1 MAQRQN
7 NFYKINAPAGSGKTY
22 FISKT
27 INDILNKNPFVS
39 ILCITYTNRASE
51 VMRERI
57 ISLNVEISTIHS
69 FLNNFLKPFFRNEKV
84 IDYYL
89 EIYKE
94 EIEVILKGE
103 TKLIERYKERF
114 QIEGEVSE
122 ETVKSNLDEIYYN
135 ERQNSFVLDG
145 GLSHDD
151 LLNFS
156 FKLIERFPK
165 IGFKLREMYNYIFI
179 DEVQDTSADIL
190 RFFYNSAKGSS
201 TKVYFLGD
209 KMQEIY
215 NKYDGSF
222 EDEYAEFDD
231 TISQKFPKNYRSSK
245 EIVDLLNNLYL
256 SSYKVEQDSD
266 KGEKGQLPQIVFTD
280 NIENYLSDNSEV
292 YEEFYKLRTVNIK
305 RFENIDNSGK
315 SADDIYKK
323 YQKLYPNNGRIS
335 VMDVLVNSNYDE
347 NPDELMSFLS
357 LLFQVLNEY
366 NNKNYGEVIRILRSV
381 RKSLPYGKSISVFDR
396 SLLKIELHEDKI
408 KLKEKLDFFVK
419 VLESS
424 DLLGTVLQKLVENK
438 IISSDFYNFI
448 FLYEKNGEFLYTD
461 LFCYS
466 VELFKL
472 IDEYNRNP
480 MVSTQHGVKGEEHKK
495 ILFVSENSNT
505 PGIKIYEFLNLF
517 TSFYA
522 QNIAFNFDD
531 FQAFYYNFNRDVLLL
546 EEKIGQKLR
555 NIKVSDR
562 KQYFSDFQTI
572 YNKYLDN
579 EYFKFICLK
588 ENTLSFQEKTA
599 TKDMKI
605 IFNNNLVRSTL
616 TAYKLFYVGCSRA
629 EEELV
634 VLIDENQIE
643 NMQEFKSCF
652 KQIGFQINC

>member
-1 MAQRQN
+1 
-7 NFYKINAPAGSGKTY
+7 
-22 FISKT
+22 
-27 INDILNKNPFVS
+27 
-39 ILCITYTNRASE
+39 
-51 VMRERI
+51 
-57 ISLNVEISTIHS
+57 
-69 FLNNFLKPFFRNEKV
+69 
-84 IDYYL
+84 
-89 EIYKE
+89 
-94 EIEVILKGE
+94 
-103 TKLIERYKERF
+103 
-114 QIEGEVSE
+114 
-122 ETVKSNLDEIYYN
+122 
-135 ERQNSFVLDG
+135 
-145 GLSHDD
+145 
-151 LLNFS
+151 
-156 FKLIERFPK
+156 
-165 IGFKLREMYNYIFI
+165 
-179 DEVQDTSADIL
+179 
-190 RFFYNSAKGSS
+190 
-201 TKVYFLGD
+201 
-209 KMQEIY
+209 
-215 NKYDGSF
+215 
-222 EDEYAEFDD
+222 
-231 TISQKFPKNYRSSK
+231 
-245 EIVDLLNNLYL
+245 
-256 SSYKVEQDSD
+256 
-266 KGEKGQLPQIVFTD
+266 
-280 NIENYLSDNSEV
+280 
-292 YEEFYKLRTVNIK
+292 
-305 RFENIDNSGK
+305 
-315 SADDIYKK
+315 
-323 YQKLYPNNGRIS
+323 
-335 VMDVLVNSNYDE
+335 
-347 NPDELMSFLS
+347 MSFLS